1 MRALISVSDKTGM
14 VELAQELSKAGI
26 EIISTGGTA
35 KALQQAEIDTVE
47 IGSYTG
53 FPELLEGRLKT
64 LHPKVFGG
72 LLYIRNNPKHAS
84 EAEKH
89 DIPSIDWV
97 IVNLYPFER
106 IHMENKIPKS
116 EMIEFVDI
124 GGPSLLR
131 AGSKNFQD
139 VVVLCDHADYG
150 PTIQEFKETGK
161 VSFETRK
168 KLAGKAFAHTAH
180 YDSMIAKFFS
190 RGGPDDRVKTEQPAN
205 PFPVEFS
212 VGLKK
217 VSDLRYGENPHQK
230 AALYKESGDRE
241 WGVVNAEKLQGKE
254 LSFNNYLDLD
264 SSWQIVNALSSGF
277 KGQGLGAP
285 NAACVIIKHTNPC
298 GAAMAPT
305 PLEAFQSACA
315 ADPQSAFGGIISF
328 STTVDEPTAQEITK
342 TFFECVIAPGYTPE
356 ALELFKKKPNLRVLR
371 QSTLLNS
378 PYELD
383 FKKISG
389 GMLVQEKDFDPVSV
403 PGSAPEFQETRK
415 VVTQRQPTAEEL
427 FSMEFAWRICKF
439 VKSNAIVLSRG
450 TVTQGVGAGQM
461 SRIDSLRIA
470 IEKAGL
476 SGDKVGRLAGIAQ
489 KSPGGLALPLVL
501 ASDAFFPFRDVVD
514 EAAKV
519 GVSAI
524 IQPSGSIR
532 DQESIDAANEHN
544 IAMIFTGARHF
555 RH

>member
-241 WGVVNAEKLQGKE
+241 WGVVNAEK
-254 LSFNNYLDLD
+254 
-264 SSWQIVNALSSGF
+264 
-277 KGQGLGAP
+277 
-285 NAACVIIKHTNPC
+285 
-298 GAAMAPT
+298 
-305 PLEAFQSACA
+305 EAF
-315 ADPQSAFGGIISF
+315 
-328 STTVDEPTAQEITK
+328 V
-342 TFFECVIAPGYTPE
+342 
-356 ALELFKKKPNLRVLR
+356 PNKL
-371 QSTLLNS
+371 
-378 PYELD
+378 
-383 FKKISG
+383 
-389 GMLVQEKDFDPVSV
+389 PVSV
-403 PGSAPEFQETRK
+403 PPESGRYELGRNGVPLITSAEIDAVPETSNLFETEA
-415 VVTQRQPTAEEL
+415 PTPKTFNAVHV
-427 FSMEFAWRICKF
+427 FASERD
-439 VKSNAIVLSRG
+439 
-450 TVTQGVGAGQM
+450 AG
-461 SRIDSLRIA
+461 
-470 IEKAGL
+470 
-476 SGDKVGRLAGIAQ
+476 
-489 KSPGGLALPLVL
+489 PLV
-501 ASDAFFPFRDVVD
+501 
-514 EAAKV
+514 
-519 GVSAI
+519 
-524 IQPSGSIR
+524 
-532 DQESIDAANEHN
+532 
-544 IAMIFTGARHF
+544 
-555 RH
+555 